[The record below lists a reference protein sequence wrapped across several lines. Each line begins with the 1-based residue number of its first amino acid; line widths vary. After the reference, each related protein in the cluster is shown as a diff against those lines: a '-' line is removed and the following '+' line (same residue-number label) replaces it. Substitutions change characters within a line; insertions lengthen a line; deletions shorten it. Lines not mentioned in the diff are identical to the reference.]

1 MHGVREHESLALH
14 ACILRGCSNVPSR
27 TWHISIRHQDEAK
40 MTSEERRARR
50 RKRREKE
57 HSKRRKERLGEYD
70 SYERV
75 ASMDSL
81 YKAADAAQKGVS
93 WKASVQRYNMSRM
106 MHIYRTHEDLMS
118 GKDIRKGFICFDI
131 VERGKLRHIK
141 SVRFSERV
149 VQKSICQNALSPI
162 LTNPLIYDNGA
173 NQKGKGTQFS
183 LNRLVIHLTRH
194 VRRHGREGG
203 ILLIDFS
210 DYFGRIDHEALH
222 RMYEDAIH
230 DDKLRAL
237 ALSFVDA
244 FGDKG
249 LGLGSETSQINAI
262 YLRSPLDHYIK
273 EILRI
278 KGYGA
283 YMDDSYL
290 IHDSISYLKECLKQ
304 ITEFCARYGIV
315 INPVKTKICDLKHG
329 FTFLKTRFFIT
340 GTGHIIKKPCREAI
354 TRERRKLKR
363 QKGLLDRGELSF
375 DAIRTSYASWR
386 GSMIK
391 KDAYNATRNMDD
403 LFDQLFID
411 SWRLE

>member
-106 MHIYRTHEDLMS
+106 MNIYRTHEDLMS

-183 LNRLVIHLTRH
+183 LNRL
-194 VRRHGREGG
+194 GAE
-203 ILLIDFS
+203 
-210 DYFGRIDHEALH
+210 
-222 RMYEDAIH
+222 
-230 DDKLRAL
+230 
-237 ALSFVDA
+237 SF
-244 FGDKG
+244 
-249 LGLGSETSQINAI
+249 
-262 YLRSPLDHYIK
+262 
-273 EILRI
+273 
-278 KGYGA
+278 
-283 YMDDSYL
+283 
-290 IHDSISYLKECLKQ
+290 
-304 ITEFCARYGIV
+304 
-315 INPVKTKICDLKHG
+315 
-329 FTFLKTRFFIT
+329 
-340 GTGHIIKKPCREAI
+340 
-354 TRERRKLKR
+354 
-363 QKGLLDRGELSF
+363 
-375 DAIRTSYASWR
+375 
-386 GSMIK
+386 
-391 KDAYNATRNMDD
+391 
-403 LFDQLFID
+403 
-411 SWRLE
+411 